1 MSDKQDVT
9 KVQTMDVNIDELLGQ
24 PGADSI
30 MTPTEDEK
38 PKKTVFSSTKPDTT
52 FLDKPDPENSQQ
64 KTEEKRE
71 ADKTTE
77 TPEAKI
83 EREAKEALETKAA
96 ADGIITDP
104 LHPEYDAD
112 ADPTNTGGDKNKG
125 GRPTTVTAI
134 LKKLIDKGTIL
145 PFDGDDKVED
155 YKEEDI
161 LELLEMNFQ
170 NQQEKLEAEL
180 PQQFFENLPQE
191 MQQAYQYIANGG
203 TDIKGMFRALAVS
216 AEVQELDVK
225 QESGQKEII
234 RAYLSATQFGNP
246 DEIEDEIYS
255 YEDRGDL
262 EKKAKQFKPKLDTMQ
277 QEIVNRRIAEQ
288 EAAKK
293 QRQRQSQ
300 QYMESVYSTLEKG
313 QLNGLELDNRT
324 QNMLYAGLVQSN
336 YPSISGRQT
345 NMLGHLLEKYQW
357 VEPNHSLIAETLWLL
372 ADPDGYKQNIARN
385 VKAEVDK
392 NTFRTLKTEQA
403 GKTQGHQTL
412 EEPEK
417 PGLGRRQGIQRQQKN
432 FFAR

>member
-125 GRPTTVTAI
+125 GRPTTVTTI

-234 RAYLSATQFGNP
+234 RAYLSATQFGTP
-246 DEIEDEIYS
+246 EEIEDEIYS

-293 QRQRQSQ
+293 QRQQQSQ

>member
-38 PKKTVFSSTKPDTT
+38 PKKTVFSSTEPDTT
-52 FLDKPDPENSQQ
+52 FLDKPDPEKFPQ
-64 KTEEKRE
+64 KNEEKKE
-71 ADKTTE
+71 ANKTIE

-83 EREAKEALETKAA
+83 EREAKEALEIKAA
-96 ADGIITDP
+96 ADDIITDL
-104 LHPEYDAD
+104 LHPEYDAN

-125 GRPTTVTAI
+125 GRPATVTAV

-180 PQQFFENLPQE
+180 PQQFFESMPQE

-203 TDIKGMFRALAVS
+203 TDIKGMFRALAAS
-216 AEVQELDVK
+216 AEVQGLDVK
-225 QESGQKEII
+225 QESGQKDII
-234 RAYLSATQFGNP
+234 RAYLSATQFGTP
-246 DEIEDEIYS
+246 EEIEDEIYS

-293 QRQRQSQ
+293 QRQQQSQ

-313 QLNGLELDNRT
+313 RLNGLELDNRT

-403 GKTQGHQTL
+403 GKTQGHQSL

>member
-9 KVQTMDVNIDELLGQ
+9 KVQTMDINIDELLGQ

-38 PKKTVFSSTKPDTT
+38 PKKTVFSSTEPDTT

-71 ADKTTE
+71 ANKTTE

-125 GRPTTVTAI
+125 GRPTAVTAI

-234 RAYLSATQFGNP
+234 RAYLSATQFGTP
-246 DEIEDEIYS
+246 EEIEDEIYS

-262 EKKAKQFKPKLDTMQ
+262 EKKAKQFKPKLDAMQ

-403 GKTQGHQTL
+403 GKTQGHQAL

>member
-145 PFDGDDKVED
+145 PFDGDDKIED

>member
-234 RAYLSATQFGNP
+234 RAYLSATQFGTP
-246 DEIEDEIYS
+246 EEIEDEIYS